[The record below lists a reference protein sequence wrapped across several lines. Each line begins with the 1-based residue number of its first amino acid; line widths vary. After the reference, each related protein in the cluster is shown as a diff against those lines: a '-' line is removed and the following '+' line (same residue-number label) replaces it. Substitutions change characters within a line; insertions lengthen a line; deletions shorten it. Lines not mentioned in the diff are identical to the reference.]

1 MAAPVGLAISL
12 GLEKVVR
19 HLFSR
24 GADANKPL
32 ILSEELVDPDLT
44 PASQNN
50 VLHMACA
57 NGAWDMTK
65 MLWREG
71 FCTNVCGRDA
81 AGQTPLHYA
90 LHRRNWTWLLGPV
103 EWLTEL
109 GVDPV
114 QQADQQAGSP
124 KPARPLKPAEVLDA
138 ACEQMDFEL
147 ALRLLDL
154 GADARKTL
162 SALVACCRC
171 PPPSPRTHRAKY
183 RAQIQLVRRLLRGGA
198 DVNQRWC
205 DTTALRCA
213 QVWSNML
220 VAGILQEAGARDTMI
235 RISYQVG

>member
-1 MAAPVGLAISL
+1 MAAPVGLATSL
-12 GLEKVVR
+12 GFEKVVR

-24 GADANKPL
+24 GANANKPL
-32 ILSEELVDPDLT
+32 ILSEELEDPDLT

-57 NGAWDMTK
+57 YGAWAVAK

-71 FCTNVCGRDA
+71 FCTNLSGRDA
-81 AGQTPLHYA
+81 AGRTPLHYA
-90 LHRRNWTWLLGPV
+90 LHRGNWTWLLGPV

-109 GVDPV
+109 GDDP
-114 QQADQQAGSP
+114 DQQARSL
-124 KPARPLKPAEVLDA
+124 KPASLKPAEVLDA

-154 GADARKTL
+154 GANARKTC

-171 PPPSPRTHRAKY
+171 PPPGPRTHRAKY

-198 DVNQRWC
+198 DVNLRWC

-213 QVWSNML
+213 QVWSNTL
-220 VAGILQEAGARDTMI
+220 VAGILQKAGARDTMI
-235 RISYQVG
+235 RISSRTA